1 MSVADEIEKL
11 NNLRQSG
18 AITDEEYQSAK
29 SRLLG
34 QGAPADE
41 PPKSYSLVP
50 AGAMDEKTW
59 SLILHLSQ
67 LCGFLIPLA
76 GLVVPIVI
84 WQVKKAESATID
96 RHGRII
102 ANWMISAFIAG
113 IVFFCLSFV
122 LIGIPLLIIL
132 GVLCVVFPIIG
143 GIKAS
148 NDEFWP
154 YPLSYRFLPID

>member
-11 NNLRQSG
+11 NKLRHSG
-18 AITDEEYQSAK
+18 ALTDEEYQAAK

-34 QGAPADE
+34 QGSPAEE
-41 PPKSYSLVP
+41 PPKPHPVTPAVP
-50 AGAMDEKTW
+50 MDEKSW
-59 SLILHLSQ
+59 SLMLHLSQ

-76 GLVVPIVI
+76 GLVVPII
-84 WQVKKAESATID
+84 LWQIKKDESAVVD

-102 ANWMISAFIAG
+102 ANWMITAFIAG

-148 NDEFWP
+148 NGEFWP
-154 YPLSYRFLPID
+154 YPMSYRFLPVD

>member
-11 NNLRQSG
+11 NTLRQSG
-18 AITDEEYQSAK
+18 AITDEEYQTAK

-34 QGAPADE
+34 QGAPTWD
-41 PPKSYSLVP
+41 PPKPHPGAP
-50 AGAMDEKTW
+50 AAPLDEKTW
-59 SLILHLSQ
+59 SLLLHISQ
-67 LCGFLIPLA
+67 LCGFLIPFA
-76 GLVVPIVI
+76 GLVVPIVL
-84 WQVKKAESATID
+84 WQIKKDESAIID
-96 RHGRII
+96 RHGRIV
-102 ANWMISAFIAG
+102 ANWMITAFITG

-148 NDEFWP
+148 NGEFWP
-154 YPLSYRFLPID
+154 YPMSYRFLPID